1 MAHIAGLLENGKRI
15 GDIIFKE
22 QLKNFAY
29 WGKYIA
35 SGECELG
42 GRYFGYCYNE
52 IDYTDFTT
60 NKLQTLIIPK
70 CAKFEPVY

>member
-1 MAHIAGLLENGKRI
+1 MAHIIELLKNGKRI

-22 QLKNFAY
+22 QLKNLAY
-29 WGKYIA
+29 WGKHIA

-42 GRYFGYCYNE
+42 GRCFGYCYNE
-52 IDYTDFTT
+52 IDYIDFTT
-60 NKLQTLIIPK
+60 NKPRTPIIPK

>member
-1 MAHIAGLLENGKRI
+1 MAHIVGLLENGKRI

-52 IDYTDFTT
+52 IDYIDFTT
-60 NKLQTLIIPK
+60 NKLRTLIIPK